1 MFEWRRDII
10 PEFRLD
16 CKEARVQWEGQ
27 SDTVVTLRVREGG
40 SVDHGSVDRSGP
52 SERRVMAVSA

>member
-40 SVDHGSVDRSGP
+40 SVDRSGP
-52 SERRVMAVSA
+52 SERWVMAVSA